1 MKRMIVV
8 TIALLALGA
17 ALAGCAKQ
25 QSVTETPGGTRV
37 AISVTEDGFVPA
49 AVHVSAGK
57 PVTLV
62 VTRKTTK
69 TCATELV
76 MADYD
81 IHREL
86 PLGETVEIQFT
97 PRQAGEV
104 RYACGMDM
112 IAGKIVMD

>member
-1 MKRMIVV
+1 MRRTTM
-8 TIALLALGA
+8 TTLAPLALVA
-17 ALAGCAKQ
+17 ALAGCAEQ
-25 QSVTETPGGTRV
+25 PAVTETAAGTRV

-49 AVHVSAGK
+49 KARVAADK

-76 MADYD
+76 MKDYG

-112 IAGKIVMD
+112 IAGKLVVE